1 MMIITSLIVLAVIIL
16 VHEWGHFIA
25 CRSAGI
31 EVEEFSIG
39 FGPKLFSINGKTD
52 QASEGSTG
60 KTEYSLRLFPIGGFV
75 RMAGSEPDDDEN
87 PAGFNQA
94 SPWQRIKVLGAGP
107 IMNFVLAIVIFI
119 CAFTLIGIP
128 QPINQAVLGEVVAD
142 KPAAQAGL
150 KSGDRVVSI
159 DGRSISS
166 WDQMVAAIQKTP
178 RGDTLEMMV
187 RRDGQ
192 LMKINVKP
200 EYNQST
206 KTSILGVSATLSFQ
220 KLGLWEGIKLGFVNT
235 YMTTVMMISGLVQL
249 ITGAVSPNALAG
261 PVGITRMI
269 GEAAQGG
276 LIYLLNFTA
285 LLSINLGVINLLPF
299 PALDGSRIVFT
310 GFELVR
316 GRPVE
321 AERENFIHLIGFV
334 VLLGLII
341 LVTFNDIM
349 NLVKGG

>member
-1 MMIITSLIVLAVIIL
+1 MMIITAILVLAVIIL

-39 FGPKLFSINGKTD
+39 FGPKLFSINRKTD
-52 QASEGSTG
+52 QPKTEQTG
-60 KTEYSLRLFPIGGFV
+60 RTEYSLRLFPIGGYV
-75 RMAGSEPDDDEN
+75 RMAGADPDDMDN

-94 SPWQRIKVLGAGP
+94 SPWQRIKVLAAGP
-107 IMNFVLAIVIFI
+107 VMNFVLAVIIFI
-119 CAFTLIGIP
+119 FAFTLIGIP
-128 QPINQAVLGEVVAD
+128 QVVNEALLGEVVAGR
-142 KPAAQAGL
+142 PAAQAGL
-150 KSGDRVVSI
+150 ESGDRVMKI
-159 DGRSISS
+159 DGRQVST
-166 WDQMVAAIQKTP
+166 WEEMVGIIQKTP
-178 RGDTLEMMV
+178 KGGSLEMVVM
-187 RRDGQ
+187 RDGEQ
-192 LMKINVKP
+192 HTFSVNP
-200 EYNQST
+200 EYNEAS
-206 KTSILGVSATLSFQ
+206 KTSVLGVSATLSYQ
-220 KLGLWEGIKLGFVNT
+220 KMGLWEGIKMGFINT
-235 YMTTVMMISGLVQL
+235 YATTVLMLQGLVQL
-249 ITGAVSPNALAG
+249 ITGAVSADALAG

-310 GFELVR
+310 GLELVR
-316 GRPVE
+316 GRPIE

-341 LVTFNDIM
+341 LVTFNDIL
-349 NLVKGG
+349 NITKGG

>member
-1 MMIITSLIVLAVIIL
+1 MMIITSLLVLAVIIL

-39 FGPKLFSINGKTD
+39 FGPKLFGINRRTGQSAEELAGQTD
-52 QASEGSTG
+52 
-60 KTEYSLRLFPIGGFV
+60 YSLRLFPIGGYV
-75 RMAGSEPDDDEN
+75 RMSGSEPDDKYN

-94 SPWQRIKVLGAGP
+94 SPWQRIKVLAAGP
-107 IMNFVLAIVIFI
+107 LMNFVLAIVIFI
-119 CAFTLIGIP
+119 FAFTLIGIP
-128 QPINQAVLGEVVAD
+128 QAVNQPLLGEVMAG
-142 KPAAQAGL
+142 KPAAEAGL
-150 KSGDRVVSI
+150 RPGDRVISI
-159 DGRSISS
+159 DGRNVST
-166 WDQMVAAIQKTP
+166 WEQMVGIIKQTP
-178 RGDTLEMMV
+178 KGDTLEIV
-187 RRDGQ
+187 VTRNGQ
-192 LMKINVKP
+192 QHNFSVKP

-206 KTSILGVSATLSFQ
+206 KTSILGVSATLTYH
-220 KLGLWEGIKLGFVNT
+220 KLGVWEGIKMGFVNT
-235 YMTTVMMISGLVQL
+235 YATTVLMLQGLVQL
-249 ITGAVSPNALAG
+249 ITGAISPDALAG

-310 GFELVR
+310 GLELVR

-321 AERENFIHLIGFV
+321 AERENFIHLIGFCSSAGV
-334 VLLGLII
+334 DYPDY
-341 LVTFNDIM
+341 F
-349 NLVKGG
+349 